1 MNVIDLRSDTVT
13 RPTPQMRE
21 AIALAEVGDDVYGD
35 DPTVNVLQ
43 EKVAA
48 LCDKEVALFVTS
60 GTQGNLCALI
70 SHCQRGD
77 EALVGELAHLYRYE
91 AGGGAVLGSIQ
102 PQPLQQ
108 QADGTL
114 ALSDIEAAIKTDDP
128 HLARTVL
135 LCLENTSAGKILPQV
150 YVQAA
155 TALAHGRG
163 LATHLDGVRLF
174 NAAVATGLAPAE
186 LVRGFDTVSLCFS
199 KGRGAPVGSA
209 LVGSSALISRA
220 RRVRKM
226 FGGGLRQAGLLAA
239 AALYALDHH
248 VERLAVDH
256 ANALR
261 LAEGLMTIP
270 GVSVSPPQTNIVF
283 ADVEGGRA
291 DELVLH
297 LKSRGVLVNASYN
310 LRFVTHL
317 DVDAAG
323 VDRAVSAVSEFMS
336 AGESKMPI
344 TNLEALTRTIDHREI
359 FHDEMLALMRRIMG
373 GEMSPVM
380 TAALLVG
387 LRVKKETI
395 GEITAAAQVMREFS
409 TKVEVKDRQHLVDI
423 VGTGGDGSHTFNI
436 STCSMF
442 VAAACGA
449 RVSKHGNRSVS
460 SKSGSADVL
469 EALGVILTLPPAK
482 IAQCIA
488 DTGIGFMFAPNHHP
502 AMKNVA
508 PVRKE
513 LGVRTI
519 FNILGPL
526 TNPADAPNI
535 LMGVFHPDLVGIQ
548 VRALQRLGAEHAVV
562 VYGRD
567 GMDEVSLGA
576 ATMVGEYKDEAIR
589 EYEIHPEDFGLTMAS
604 NRTLKVETPEQSK
617 TLLRSVL
624 ENEPGPA
631 RDIVILNAGVGLY
644 AANVAA
650 TMADGIVLAREA
662 LASGKALARMH
673 QFVERTKE
681 LAAG

>member
-1 MNVIDLRSDTVT
+1 
-13 RPTPQMRE
+13 
-21 AIALAEVGDDVYGD
+21 
-35 DPTVNVLQ
+35 
-43 EKVAA
+43 
-48 LCDKEVALFVTS
+48 
-60 GTQGNLCALI
+60 
-70 SHCQRGD
+70 
-77 EALVGELAHLYRYE
+77 
-91 AGGGAVLGSIQ
+91 
-102 PQPLQQ
+102 
-108 QADGTL
+108 
-114 ALSDIEAAIKTDDP
+114 
-128 HLARTVL
+128 
-135 LCLENTSAGKILPQV
+135 
-150 YVQAA
+150 
-155 TALAHGRG
+155 
-163 LATHLDGVRLF
+163 
-174 NAAVATGLAPAE
+174 
-186 LVRGFDTVSLCFS
+186 
-199 KGRGAPVGSA
+199 
-209 LVGSSALISRA
+209 
-220 RRVRKM
+220 
-226 FGGGLRQAGLLAA
+226 
-239 AALYALDHH
+239 
-248 VERLAVDH
+248 
-256 ANALR
+256 
-261 LAEGLMTIP
+261 
-270 GVSVSPPQTNIVF
+270 
-283 ADVEGGRA
+283 
-291 DELVLH
+291 
-297 LKSRGVLVNASYN
+297 
-310 LRFVTHL
+310 
-317 DVDAAG
+317 
-323 VDRAVSAVSEFMS
+323 
-336 AGESKMPI
+336 MPI
-344 TNLEALTRTIDHREI
+344 TDLEALSRTIEHREI
-359 FHDEMLALMRRIMG
+359 FHDEMLALMRRIMS

-380 TAALLVG
+380 MASLLIG

-409 TKVEVKDRQHLVDI
+409 TKVHVKDRQHLVDI

-469 EALGVILTLPPAK
+469 EAMGVKLTLTPER

-548 VRALQRLGAEHAVV
+548 VRALERLGAQHAVV

-576 ATMVGEYKDEAIR
+576 ATMVGEFKDAGIR

-624 ENEPGPA
+624 DDEPGPA
-631 RDIVILNAGVGLY
+631 RDIVILNAGVALY

-650 TMADGIVLAREA
+650 TMAEGI
-662 LASGKALARMH
+662 ALARDAVTSGAALAKMH
-673 QFVERTKE
+673 QFVTRTKE
-681 LAAG
+681 LAAA